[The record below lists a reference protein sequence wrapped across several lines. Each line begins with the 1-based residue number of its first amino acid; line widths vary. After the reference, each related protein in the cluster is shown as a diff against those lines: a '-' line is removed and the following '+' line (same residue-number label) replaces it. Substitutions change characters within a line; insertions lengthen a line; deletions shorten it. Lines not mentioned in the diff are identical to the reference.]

1 MLLIEELLFQSPDQ
15 DGDDRHEKP
24 HIHAVDKIAPAA
36 DEIEIE
42 NAEYTDLESKGE
54 PAAQVMLPAGEP
66 EREHDEQQVHGLM
79 LEKSHRAGIEQLA
92 EALAKARRGPCHV
105 TGGGYGVHGLLIK

>member
-42 NAEYTDLESKGE
+42 NAEHAEFKSKGE

-79 LEKSHRAGIEQLA
+79 LEKAHSAGIKQLA
-92 EALAKARRGPCHV
+92 EALAEARRGLCRV
-105 TGGGYGVHGLLIK
+105 TRGGYGVHGLFIK